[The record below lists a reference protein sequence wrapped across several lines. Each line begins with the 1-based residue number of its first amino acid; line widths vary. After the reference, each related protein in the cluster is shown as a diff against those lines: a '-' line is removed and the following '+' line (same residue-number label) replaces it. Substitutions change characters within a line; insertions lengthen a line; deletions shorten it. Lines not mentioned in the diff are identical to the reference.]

1 LRSLILTA
9 QNLAVLQA
17 GGHPL
22 YLVRT
27 PDAAEW
33 AYDSPILVEGL
44 PGLVFKRHL
53 LMYANKGHREA
64 LELAVFR
71 GHAPSRA
78 ELLGRTL
85 VQRG

>member
-1 LRSLILTA
+1 MRSLLLTE

-27 PDAAEW
+27 PEAASW
-33 AYDSPILVEGL
+33 TYDSPILVEGM
-44 PGLVFKRHL
+44 PGLILQRHL
-53 LMYANKGHREA
+53 LMYETKGHREA

-71 GHAPSRA
+71 GEAPSRG
-78 ELLGRTL
+78 ELLGRIL
-85 VQRG
+85 VQR